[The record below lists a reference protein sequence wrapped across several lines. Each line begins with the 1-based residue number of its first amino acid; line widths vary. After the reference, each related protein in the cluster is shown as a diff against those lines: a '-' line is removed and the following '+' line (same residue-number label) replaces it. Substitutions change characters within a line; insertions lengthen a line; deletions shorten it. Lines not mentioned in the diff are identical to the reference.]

1 MVNTRPALS
10 RASLS
15 ALHWERNP
23 TRTHPSTL
31 RLCHEARRHSA
42 SATPDQTLFGLCRLS
57 GRPRAERSAIK
68 QNLCVHTT
76 IAGIVKGK
84 CHLNFIDIVRVI
96 DFVFLVLGWLVQ
108 KKRGK
113 IMFGIVRLMHLLFTL
128 LFTNIPYWWLWKGHQ
143 NDIIKCNK
151 RLSSPLCPCEHHWT
165 WSIS

>member
-15 ALHWERNP
+15 ALHWERHP

-108 KKRGK
+108 QKTGKNNVRNSTLDAPSLHTVIHEYSLLVALKRAPERYHK
-113 IMFGIVRLMHLLFTL
+113 M
-128 LFTNIPYWWLWKGHQ
+128 Q
-143 NDIIKCNK
+143 
-151 RLSSPLCPCEHHWT
+151 
-165 WSIS
+165 